1 MRLLTGSH
9 PKSPPLPNFTTI
21 STRVLATG
29 LLLATAALG
38 QTSTTS
44 PTVRFK
50 TNLGD
55 IDVVLTPDVAPATVA
70 NFLNYVNKG
79 AYNNSVFHRSVSGFI
94 IQGGGFQLVNH
105 VPAAT
110 AQSAPVKNEFNVT
123 NARGTIAMAKLGTD
137 PNSATNQWFFNLA
150 NNGSN
155 LDRQNGGFTVF
166 GRVVGNAGLAVMDRI
181 AAQPTF
187 NLGSPFDQ
195 IPLQNYRG
203 GTVPDASFLLVTS
216 VVSLPFVT
224 PAGFTS
230 AASFALTNPNGIAPG
245 EIVTI
250 FGTSIGPSQLTT
262 LALDGSGAVTSS
274 LAGTRVL
281 FDGTAAPLI
290 YTVAG
295 QISVV
300 APQSLAGKDSV
311 QVVVEYQGVQ
321 TSAIR
326 FSVAP
331 ANPGIFTLNSKG
343 FGDGAIIRPDGTVIS
358 ASNPGQPGEVL
369 VLYGE
374 GYGATTPSLPDGVI
388 VGSILPVP
396 VAPVLLL
403 IDDKLVDTQY
413 AGGAP
418 VLINGVLQ
426 VNFKVPDLAAGSH
439 QIQLQ
444 VGDRKSPAGVT
455 LQTK

>member
-1 MRLLTGSH
+1 M
-9 PKSPPLPNFTTI
+9 PNFRI
-21 STRVLATG
+21 LSTRAIFTG
-29 LLLATAALG
+29 LLVATAALG
-38 QTSTTS
+38 QTSTSS

-50 TNLGD
+50 TNVGD
-55 IDVVLTPDVAPATVA
+55 IDVVLTPEVAPATVT

-79 AYNNSVFHRSVSGFI
+79 AYNNSVFHRSVAGFI

-105 VPAAT
+105 APAAT

-166 GRVVGNAGLAVMDRI
+166 GRVTGNTGLAVMDRI

-216 VVSLPFVT
+216 IVSLPFVT

-245 EIVTI
+245 EIVAI
-250 FGTSIGPSQLTT
+250 FGTAIGPSQLTT
-262 LALDGSGAVTSS
+262 LALDGSGVVTSS

-281 FDGTAAPLI
+281 FDGAAAPLI

-300 APQSLAGKDSV
+300 APQSLAGKDIV

-358 ASNPGQPGEVL
+358 ESNPGQPGEVL

-374 GYGATTPSLPDGVI
+374 GYGATKDPLPDGVI
-388 VGSILPVP
+388 VGSNLPVP

-418 VLINGVLQ
+418 TLINGVLQ